1 MVFLFMLN
9 QRDIEILRKICGY
22 CAKLDLLKNRFG
34 DDFSMFVDDEDYQ
47 AAAGM
52 YIQQIGEMAKRLSNE
67 FAEEYNEIPWREI
80 KAMRNIYAHEYDSIA
95 PQIVWDTIIYDCP
108 ELNKYCSKILEE

>member
-1 MVFLFMLN
+1 MQN
-9 QRDIEILRKICGY
+9 QRDLEIIKKICAY
-22 CAKLDLLKNRFG
+22 CAKIELLKSRFG
-34 DDFSMFVDDEDYQ
+34 DDFSKFVADEDYQ

-67 FAEEYNEIPWREI
+67 FVDTHNEIPWREI
-80 KAMRNIYAHEYDSIA
+80 KAMRNIYAHEYDNIA

-108 ELNKYCSKILEE
+108 ELNKYCCKILED

>member
-1 MVFLFMLN
+1 MQN
-9 QRDIEILRKICGY
+9 QRDLEITKKICAY
-22 CAKLDLLKNRFG
+22 CAKIELLKSRFG
-34 DDFSMFVDDEDYQ
+34 DDFSKFVADEDYQ

-67 FAEEYNEIPWREI
+67 FVDTHNEIPWREI

-108 ELNKYCSKILEE
+108 ELNKYCCKILED

>member
-1 MVFLFMLN
+1 MQN
-9 QRDIEILRKICGY
+9 QRDLEIIKKICAY
-22 CAKLDLLKNRFG
+22 CAKIELLKSRFG
-34 DDFSMFVDDEDYQ
+34 DDFSKFVADEDYQ

-52 YIQQIGEMAKRLSNE
+52 YIQQISEMAKRLSNE
-67 FAEEYNEIPWREI
+67 FVDTHNEIPWREI

-108 ELNKYCSKILEE
+108 ELNKYCCKILED